1 MLNLYENT
9 DGLIHL
15 YKSSNFQSF
24 SAWVLNAVVMFSSCN
39 LLLRLPVLLRSQIIF
54 DTHLWFFWFVHKNM
68 HLLLFVSLFM
78 CGPAQNLAIGYRL
91 YFSIGWQDFDLFQLF
106 SYRKALLS
114 ESHES
119 DSSHREKINFF
130 PCRDAI

>member
-9 DGLIHL
+9 DGVIHL

-24 SAWVLNAVVMFSSCN
+24 SASVLNAVVMFSSCN
-39 LLLRLPVLLRSQIIF
+39 LLLRLLVLLRSQIIF
-54 DTHLWFFWFVHKNM
+54 DTHLWFFWFVHKNTCYC
-68 HLLLFVSLFM
+68 LYRKSLYVW
-78 CGPAQNLAIGYRL
+78 AQILAIGYRL

-130 PCRDAI
+130 PCQDAI